1 MDEHDIL
8 DCIRHLIAEEHRMR
22 VAQAG
27 RTWSAETL
35 ARLHEVQRSLEDLW
49 VELRRARAEPAA

>member
-1 MDEHDIL
+1 MDERDIL

-27 RTWSAETL
+27 RSWSAETL
-35 ARLHEVQRSLEDLW
+35 SRLHEVQRSLEDLW
-49 VELRRARAEPAA
+49 GELRRVRAEPAA